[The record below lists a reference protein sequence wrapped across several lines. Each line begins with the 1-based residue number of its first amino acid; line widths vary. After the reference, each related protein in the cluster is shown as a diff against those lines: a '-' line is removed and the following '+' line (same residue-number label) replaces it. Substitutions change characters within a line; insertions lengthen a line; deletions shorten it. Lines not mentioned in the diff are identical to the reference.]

1 MKDLNAWVPKI
12 KKGGIVCGDDIGWP
26 GVKKAVDE
34 FFSKKSK
41 KYQLISKIGFEHLP
55 VFYAVCDED
64 V

>member
-1 MKDLNAWVPKI
+1 MGSKD
-12 KKGGIVCGDDIGWP
+12 KKSGIVCGDDIGWP